1 MITERSEA
9 PRVRRLQL
17 RARLLVTAGSCLV
30 LGSACSAN
38 GGSRSLADVK
48 VEFVRER
55 HGGLCP
61 GPDGGGAVCR
71 YQVVVLDDGTWS
83 ATGTTPSGP
92 TGGRVRVGAASE
104 LAGLVDRE
112 WKALTAHAFT
122 GLCPTAYD
130 GSEVVYTV
138 RRIPQGEAAAFADA
152 EIRELASCTYDL
164 GHPDAHA
171 AILRL
176 RELWRALDLPE

>member
-1 MITERSEA
+1 LA
-9 PRVRRLQL
+9 RVRVPSVPGWTVAAAYLLTAALLWRLGRPDTTTTEAGATSPGRL
-17 RARLLVTAGSCLV
+17 AAVALVLLVF
-30 LGSACSAN
+30 
-38 GGSRSLADVK
+38 LA
-48 VEFVRER
+48 
-55 HGGLCP
+55 P
-61 GPDGGGAVCR
+61 PA
-71 YQVVVLDDGTWS
+71 
-83 ATGTTPSGP
+83 
-92 TGGRVRVGAASE
+92 VGAASE

-112 WKALTAHAFT
+112 WEALTAHAFT

-138 RRIPQGEAAAFADA
+138 RRIPQGEAAVFAYA
-152 EIRELASCTYDL
+152 EVRELASCTYDL